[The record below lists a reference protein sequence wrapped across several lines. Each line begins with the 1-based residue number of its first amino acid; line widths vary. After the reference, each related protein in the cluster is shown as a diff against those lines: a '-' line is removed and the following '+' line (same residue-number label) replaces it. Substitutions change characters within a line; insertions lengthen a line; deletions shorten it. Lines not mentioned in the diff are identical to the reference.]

1 MPKFR
6 LPQLYLGGGPR
17 RPQRSNAG
25 LRYAGSPTRMQEPRR
40 TPFSRVPWT
49 LIAVLIGGAAV
60 VLVLAVG
67 VLSLTRSSLFRVHE
81 VQVVGAEIVDPK
93 TIEAAA
99 NVYDRSLFSLGA
111 DDAARRVQEIPG
123 IAQARIHADW
133 PNGAVIDVSERQGW
147 GYWQVLGFRAVIDAD
162 GLVVDK
168 ARKPADNAPTIY
180 QVGATTPLEPG
191 STVDRDTVALV
202 TRLLT
207 DGTFMRLGIRPQ
219 RFDFE
224 KSRGLVIRLDNGPS
238 AVFGDSHDYE
248 FKVAAWVA
256 MNSRIKSDRMPASE
270 IDLRFGKELV
280 VR

>member
-6 LPQLYLGGGPR
+6 LPQFYLGGGAR
-17 RPQRSNAG
+17 RQQSRAG
-25 LRYAGSPTRMQEPRR
+25 LRYAGTPMRPQQPSRSPLA
-40 TPFSRVPWT
+40 RVPWT
-49 LIAVLIGGAAV
+49 LVALGLGATAV

-81 VQVVGAEIVDPK
+81 VQVVGAEIVDAK
-93 TIEAAA
+93 AIEAAA
-99 NVYDRSLFSLGA
+99 NLTNRSLFNLGA
-111 DDAARRVQEIPG
+111 DDAAKRVQELPG
-123 IAQARIHADW
+123 VAQARVHADW
-133 PNGAVIDVSERQGW
+133 PSGAVIDVSERQGW
-147 GYWQVLGFRAVIDAD
+147 GYWQVLGFRAVIDAE
-162 GLVVDK
+162 GRVVDK
-168 ARKPADNAPTIY
+168 ARKPADNAPTIF
-180 QVGATTPLEPG
+180 QVGATQPLEPG
-191 STVDRDTVALV
+191 ATVDRDTVALV

-207 DGTFMRLGIRPQ
+207 DGTFMRLGLKPQ

-224 KSRGLVIRLDNGPS
+224 KSRGLVVRTDGGPS

-256 MNSRIKSDRMPASE
+256 TNTRVRTDRMTANE

>member
-1 MPKFR
+1 MPRFR
-6 LPQLYLGGGPR
+6 LPQLYLGGGSR
-17 RPQRSNAG
+17 RPPSRAG
-25 LRYAGSPTRMQEPRR
+25 LRYAGSPVGMHQPSHN
-40 TPFSRVPWT
+40 PLGRVPWT
-49 LIAVLIGGAAV
+49 LVALGLGAAAV
-60 VLVLAVG
+60 MLVLAVG

-81 VQVVGAEIVDPK
+81 VQVLGAEIVDAK
-93 TIEAAA
+93 AIEAAA
-99 NVYDRSLFSLGA
+99 NLGNRSLFNLGT
-111 DDAARRVQEIPG
+111 DDAAKRVEALSG
-123 IAQARIHADW
+123 VAQARVHADW
-133 PNGAVIDVSERQGW
+133 PSGAVIDVSERQGW

-162 GLVVDK
+162 GRVVDV

-180 QVGATTPLEPG
+180 QVGATQPLEPG
-191 STVDRDTVALV
+191 ATVDRDSVALV

-207 DGTFMRLGIRPQ
+207 DGTFMRLGLKPQ

-224 KSRGLVIRLDNGPS
+224 KSRGLVVRMDGGPA

-256 MNSRIKSDRMPASE
+256 ANTRVRTDRMTANE